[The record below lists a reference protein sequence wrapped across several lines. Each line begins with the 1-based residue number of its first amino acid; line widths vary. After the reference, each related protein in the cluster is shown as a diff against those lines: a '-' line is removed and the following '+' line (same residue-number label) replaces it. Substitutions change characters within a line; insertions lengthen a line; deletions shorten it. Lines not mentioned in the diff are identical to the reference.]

1 MQFKKYVATLMTALM
16 LCLLAAPLSIQP
28 GQCSSYGEMTIKPST
43 KATYVASSGLATP
56 AAATT
61 DIFQLYGSATKTVRV
76 QRIEAVYHATAF
88 GADPSPMLL
97 LRRSTANTGGTST
110 TITPVSMD
118 SANAA
123 TTATA
128 CKLYTANPTTGTLA
142 GQLKRLNINCMLPG
156 NGTAPPHSGPAVQ
169 VIYEAS
175 PTVQPIV
182 LRGTAEGVVIN
193 FNGVIP
199 QATTPQLGFNIY
211 YTEE

>member
-1 MQFKKYVATLMTALM
+1 MKWLLSLRLA
-16 LCLLAAPLSIQP
+16 LCLALICSVANASTFGRLQSDNTTKLS
-28 GQCSSYGEMTIKPST
+28 
-43 KATYVASSGLATP
+43 YVASSGLATP

-156 NGTAPPHSGPAVQ
+156 NGSTPPHSGPAVQ